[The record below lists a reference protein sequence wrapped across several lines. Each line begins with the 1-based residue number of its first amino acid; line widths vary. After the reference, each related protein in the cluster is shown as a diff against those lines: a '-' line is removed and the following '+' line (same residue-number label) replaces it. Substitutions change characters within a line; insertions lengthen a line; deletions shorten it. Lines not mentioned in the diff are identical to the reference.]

1 MMLLNVG
8 DQIPDSK
15 YQIKIE
21 GAVGIYGTAEYFAN
35 KKVVMFSLPGAFTP
49 TCTKKHVPG
58 YLENYEA
65 LKSKGVDKVA
75 YLSVNDAHVIKAW
88 GEELNTQEKIDL
100 LSDPQGEFSKTLG
113 LLKDHGKMLGERARR
128 SALIAENGVIK
139 HIFLEKKGSFKLSTA
154 EHILKHL

>member
-1 MMLLNVG
+1 MLLNVG

-75 YLSVNDAHVIKAW
+75 CLSVNDAHVMKAW

-113 LLKDHGKMLGERARR
+113 LLKDHGKSGL
-128 SALIAENGVIK
+128 N
-139 HIFLEKKGSFKLSTA
+139 
-154 EHILKHL
+154 